1 MHMRQNQWKVLVT
14 LIAGIW
20 LVASPWALGHAG
32 EASRMFYN
40 AVIAGLATIL
50 FAIADIYLA
59 KERSEPPI
67 VKAVVACLLAAG
79 LWTLASPWILGFNT
93 QRDMMLSTVVASVV
107 VAVVSLWQV
116 VGRYDVT
123 DRLTQ

>member
-50 FAIADIYLA
+50 FAIADIYLT

-67 VKAVVACLLAAG
+67 VKAVVGLLAVG
-79 LWTLASPWILGFNT
+79 LWTVASPWILGFNT
-93 QRDMMLSTVVASVV
+93 QRDMMVSAVVAGAV